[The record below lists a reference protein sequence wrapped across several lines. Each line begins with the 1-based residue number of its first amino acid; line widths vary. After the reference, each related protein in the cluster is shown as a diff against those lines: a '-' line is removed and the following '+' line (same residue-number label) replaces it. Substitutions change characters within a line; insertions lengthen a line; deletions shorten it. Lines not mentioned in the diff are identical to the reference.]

1 MREMIELRA
10 ELDKLVSHL
19 NGVLAARTV
28 LNDEDEIIEIHVLSD
43 LSKTPK
49 QLVRDIQSA
58 IMAAF
63 GLEIDYKLISVAQVN
78 NSMVAPPV
86 IPEQRI
92 LIKKILIGLDSTSL
106 ETTVVLGAGDK
117 TYEGTCRGP
126 IAGRSRT
133 HSAVNACIAAI
144 KSYLGQDYSVTL
156 LDLQRHTLAGIE
168 CFVIALSFTQPLSES
183 TYFGIAQIKSPDVEI
198 QAAVMA
204 VLSALNRTLSK
215 PRKIV

>member
-28 LNDEDEIIEIHVLSD
+28 LNDEDEITEIHVLSD
-43 LSKTPK
+43 LTKTPK

-58 IMAAF
+58 VMATF

-78 NSMVAPPV
+78 NSMVTPPA
-86 IPEQRI
+86 IPEQRL

-117 TYEGTCRGP
+117 TYEGSCRGP
-126 IAGRSRT
+126 LAGRNRI

-144 KSYLGQDYSVTL
+144 KNYLGQDYNVTL
-156 LDLQRHTLAGIE
+156 LDLQRHTLAGNE
-168 CFVIALSFTQPLSES
+168 CFVIALSLTQPQSEA
-183 TYFGIAQIKSPDVEI
+183 TYFGIAQIKSQEVEI

-204 VLSALNRTLSK
+204 VLSALNRPLSK
-215 PRKIV
+215 PKRSA